1 MYLIFVYF
9 WGFLSLHFCI
19 CGPLDFKLS
28 EKLLLVEKEYIC
40 KSCNHWRLFALVAL
54 FLANFGPPL
63 YPTNEAKSDNK
74 FWPMGDCNLVQDVR
88 AIRKKENWLDLLIFE
103 NSWQIFISSFNIY
116 SMLNLVI
123 LSFLFTF
130 SSSI

>member
-9 WGFLSLHFCI
+9 GGFLSLHFCI

-74 FWPMGDCNLVQDVR
+74 FWPMGDCNLVQHVR
-88 AIRKKENWLDLLIFE
+88 AIRKKENWKTHGKFSYPTLIYIAC
-103 NSWQIFISSFNIY
+103 W
-116 SMLNLVI
+116 I
-123 LSFLFTF
+123 LSYFLSF
-130 SSSI
+130 SRFLPAFNKYL